1 MKLAT
6 PLDRLGSSMR
16 SGLREH
22 WPVLVVAILGLTW
35 VSLLFGQVYPF
46 PSRTCND
53 DRQYLGVAHSI
64 ARGDGPHK
72 RLIQEHYGGDV
83 ANMIALQRS
92 KPEHEHVLG
101 YHFPAYSAILATF
114 LRLTSG
120 SSFWAVFILN
130 GLLYL
135 TSIGLIYGIAYRLSR
150 SPAVSSLAAG
160 AFLVTPTVSNY
171 VATTMVEML
180 AIALGLLLVY
190 LAAKADS
197 IKADVG
203 FALLLSGATLARV
216 SFIAIGFGFVF
227 CRLLERD
234 WRGVLSGLPAIL
246 LPLTAKYTVGKVG
259 MFWWHLGHHPDTWSD
274 VVKTF
279 QVNLSHVVNYQFAFT
294 GHGLHETYL
303 YLGLIITLFAFGTL
317 RHERTFRI
325 AAFAHLFILAMVFF
339 RYDWFGWCHIRVGL
353 WYLPFAAVFMVVA
366 ASRSRTKLEKGLAT
380 VVVLAFVVLAG
391 YENFH
396 IAANKFPK
404 QRAKMERVQKGGSNI
419 ARILADNYP
428 NARFVAIPKG
438 VACASIFD
446 PERRYFSPAPFTNQ
460 AAPLLRLLGNG
471 NAPDVAFVS
480 KSDAKRLSVE
490 GSLWMEHYKIAEHSS
505 IGGVVFVQKH

>member
-1 MKLAT
+1 MKVGPRGDGKVHMKRAT
-6 PLDRLGSSMR
+6 QLDRLGSSIR

-101 YHFPAYSAILATF
+101 YHFPTYSAILAPF

-180 AIALGLLLVY
+180 AIAMGLLLVY

-197 IKADVG
+197 I
-203 FALLLSGATLARV
+203 F
-216 SFIAIGFGFVF
+216 
-227 CRLLERD
+227 
-234 WRGVLSGLPAIL
+234 
-246 LPLTAKYTVGKVG
+246 
-259 MFWWHLGHHPDTWSD
+259 
-274 VVKTF
+274 
-279 QVNLSHVVNYQFAFT
+279 N
-294 GHGLHETYL
+294 
-303 YLGLIITLFAFGTL
+303 
-317 RHERTFRI
+317 
-325 AAFAHLFILAMVFF
+325 
-339 RYDWFGWCHIRVGL
+339 
-353 WYLPFAAVFMVVA
+353 
-366 ASRSRTKLEKGLAT
+366 
-380 VVVLAFVVLAG
+380 
-391 YENFH
+391 
-396 IAANKFPK
+396 
-404 QRAKMERVQKGGSNI
+404 
-419 ARILADNYP
+419 
-428 NARFVAIPKG
+428 
-438 VACASIFD
+438 
-446 PERRYFSPAPFTNQ
+446 PERRYFSPSPFTNE
-460 AAPLLRLLGNG
+460 ARLLTMSRNELNRLEILGRVLESTFDCCG
-471 NAPDVAFVS
+471 ESSTREAPARNRAPASALFRR
-480 KSDAKRLSVE
+480 A
-490 GSLWMEHYKIAEHSS
+490 
-505 IGGVVFVQKH
+505 